1 MSSITMPWSV
11 KGVSDEA
18 RAVAKVM
25 AAQSGKTIGSW
36 LNDVIVSAAPE
47 AAAEADEQPV
57 STALTSSAPAETFPQ
72 ASAHATPAV
81 AAQELLDLQEQLKK
95 SQQTSGEVLQLVLRM
110 AQRLA
115 ALEKDTVG
123 FAASFQDQLS
133 DVRGRLQR
141 FEASEQPNTVKS
153 ALPRGMTAVE
163 VNRL

>member
-47 AAAEADEQPV
+47 AAVEADEQQAIAPQTPQPLAHT
-57 STALTSSAPAETFPQ
+57 TAKVLEQTPSA
-72 ASAHATPAV
+72 

-95 SQQTSGEVLQLVLRM
+95 NQQTSGEVLQLVLRM

-141 FEASEQPNTVKS
+141 FEVSDQPGAVKS